1 MPAESLARASAAF
14 MLLSLAGACN
24 TMSGVGQD
32 ITVTSRFL
40 QVYMPLELQGA
51 DAQLP
56 AGGAI
61 SAVPRR
67 VTAAPSG
74 VPPLNGL

>member
-1 MPAESLARASAAF
+1 
-14 MLLSLAGACN
+14 MLIWLAGACN

-32 ITVTSRFL
+32 ITGTSRFL

-51 DAQLP
+51 DAQMP

-61 SAVPRR
+61 SAVPR
-67 VTAAPSG
+67 VMAAPSG
-74 VPPLNGL
+74 VPPLNGF